1 MRVGRKACS
10 ALQGTVRTSRRVDRH
25 DHVVG
30 VVSIVYF
37 VEIAFDRKVGPRKEG
52 RDVACR
58 KGLLR
63 AVVAGEW
70 KVDRKVDRKADRK
83 AELTCPRPRP
93 CSREAE
99 RRNGSRLVTARLCK
113 DHWVRSEATHK
124 HCRIVLRKHAA
135 RQHRV
140 RVGRAGRVIRT
151 DSKLL
156 TT

>member
-58 KGLLR
+58 KGLLGTVSTDTHLQNKR
-63 AVVAGEW
+63 A
-70 KVDRKVDRKADRK
+70 KS
-83 AELTCPRPRP
+83 ELATQ
-93 CSREAE
+93 S
-99 RRNGSRLVTARLCK
+99 
-113 DHWVRSEATHK
+113 SE
-124 HCRIVLRKHAA
+124 
-135 RQHRV
+135 
-140 RVGRAGRVIRT
+140 RAGSAPIRGEAWPGRPT
-151 DSKLL
+151 ID
-156 TT
+156 